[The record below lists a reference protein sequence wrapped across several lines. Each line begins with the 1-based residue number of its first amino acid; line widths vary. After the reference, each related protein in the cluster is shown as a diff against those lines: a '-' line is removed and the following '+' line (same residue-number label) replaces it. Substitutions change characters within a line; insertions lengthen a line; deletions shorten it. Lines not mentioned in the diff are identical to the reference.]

1 MVKEIYPV
9 KGMSCAACANSV
21 ETILK
26 AQQGVENAQVNYAA
40 NNVLIEYDP
49 ETVEIEDLGKQIVS
63 IGYELV
69 VGASPETLKKEE
81 AKAYRKQKTGLVVSI
96 AFTLP
101 VFVFSMFVGDF
112 PLKNIILLVLTLPVI
127 FYSGRHFYV
136 SAWKKLKHRTTNM
149 DTLISLGTGAA
160 FLFSLFNTFFPT
172 YLIQWGLEPHVYY
185 ESATV
190 IITLILTGNLLE
202 TRAKKRSTGAIQKL
216 IGLQPKKARELIDGS
231 EIEVDIEDIRTGDVL
246 VIKPGDKVPVDGIV
260 IKGASSVNESMVTGE
275 SLGVEKR
282 AGDKVLAGTINENGS
297 FQMEATGVGSQTLL
311 SRIIEM
317 VRQAQGSKAEEQK
330 LADKVT
336 AVFVPVVILI
346 AIFSFTIWMVFGPEP
361 SFTYAFV
368 ILVSVLIIAC
378 PCALGL
384 ATPTAV
390 TIGIG
395 KAAGMGIL
403 VKDASALSKSRE
415 MNVLCIDKTGTITE
429 GKPKVI
435 KWYLSENGDQGN
447 EDYLKEVVL
456 SLEKHATH
464 PLANAIVSFLEAQGY
479 KSSLDVIDF
488 KNLTG
493 AGIKGNINNES
504 FLITSLKY
512 VQDNGVVLSAEFSNK
527 LSTWANDLITIVV
540 VVRDG
545 AAVAAFGIGDK
556 IKENAAN
563 AVKGMHSEKIRIVM
577 LTGDNEQVAGY
588 VADKVNIDACYAEV
602 YPEQKLEVITDYQNK
617 NYVVGM
623 AGDGINDAPALAK
636 ADVGIAMGDGTD
648 VAMET
653 APITILKGDLTKIL
667 KMIQL
672 AKATN
677 KTIRQN
683 LFWAFFYNVVAIPVA
698 AGILYPVNGF
708 LLSPMIAGGAMAF
721 SSLSVVFNS
730 LRLARKKI

>member
-1 MVKEIYPV
+1 MVKEVYPV

-26 AQQGVENAQVNYAA
+26 AQQGVEKVQVNYVA

-49 ETVEIEDLGKQIVS
+49 ETVSLEELGKQIDS
-63 IGYELV
+63 IGYDLV
-69 VGASPETLKKEE
+69 VGASPESLKQEEVKE
-81 AKAYRKQKTGLVVSI
+81 YLKQKTGLVVSLI
-96 AFTLP
+96 FTMP
-101 VFVFSMFVGDF
+101 VFILSMFVGDF
-112 PLKNIILLVLTLPVI
+112 PFKNILLLVLTLPVI
-127 FYSGRHFYV
+127 FYSGWHFYV
-136 SAWKKLKHRTTNM
+136 SAWKKLKHRKTNM

-160 FLFSLFNTFFPT
+160 FLFSLFNTFFPA
-172 YLIQWGLEPHVYY
+172 YLLQWGLEPHVYY

-190 IITLILTGNLLE
+190 IITLILIGNLLE

-216 IGLQPKKARELIDGS
+216 IGFQPKKARAVMDDKEID
-231 EIEVDIEDIRTGDVL
+231 VYIEDIRTGDML
-246 VIKPGDKVPVDGIV
+246 VIRPGDKVPVDGIV
-260 IKGASSVNESMVTGE
+260 IKGASTVNESMVTGE
-275 SLGVEKR
+275 SLGIEKR

-346 AIFSFTIWMVFGPEP
+346 AIFSFVIWMVFGPEP
-361 SFTYAFV
+361 TFTHAFV

-395 KAAGMGIL
+395 KAASMGIL

-429 GKPKVI
+429 GKPQVI
-435 KWYLSENGDQGN
+435 KWQLSENGNQAD

-456 SLEKHATH
+456 NLERHSTH
-464 PLANAIVSFLEAQGY
+464 PLANAIVTYLEAQGFEA
-479 KSSLDVIDF
+479 SMEIINF
-488 KNLTG
+488 ENLTG
-493 AGIKGNINNES
+493 TGIRGKVKNET
-504 FLITSLKY
+504 FMITSLKY
-512 VQDNGVVLSAEFSNK
+512 IQDNGVVLTAEFKDTLNE
-527 LSTWANDLITIVV
+527 WANDLITIVV

-545 AAVAAFGIGDK
+545 TAVAAFGIGDK
-556 IKENAAN
+556 IKENAAR
-563 AVKGMHSEKIRIVM
+563 AVEGIHSENISIVM
-577 LTGDNEQVAGY
+577 LTGDSEQVASY
-588 VADKVNIDACYAEV
+588 VADKVNIDVCYAEV
-602 YPEQKLEVITDYQNK
+602 YPEKKLEIITDYQNK
-617 NYVVGM
+617 NYIVGM

-636 ADVGIAMGDGTD
+636 ANVGIAMGDGTD

-672 AKATN
+672 SKATN

-698 AGILYPVNGF
+698 AGILYPINGF
-708 LLSPMIAGGAMAF
+708 LLSPMIAGGAMVF
-721 SSLSVVFNS
+721 SSLSVVLNS